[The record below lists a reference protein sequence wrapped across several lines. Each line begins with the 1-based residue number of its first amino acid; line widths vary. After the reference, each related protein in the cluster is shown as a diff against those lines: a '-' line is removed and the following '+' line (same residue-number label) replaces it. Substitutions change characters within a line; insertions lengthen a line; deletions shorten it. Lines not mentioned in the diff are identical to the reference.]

1 MVAVQEAAV
10 QITSALAAA
19 LSKVRTYE
27 ENMVNH
33 EEVAKDLEQLL
44 NAQMD
49 KFQAGSLESRW
60 VLETLDKW
68 GDARAIVIEDRVQYR
83 RALLEL
89 ELIRG
94 ATLRS
99 RNMEVSKADLS
110 NKIRSVLEDSRWTPK
125 QIEDFQKRTEA
136 ELEKQLRPQ

>member
-1 MVAVQEAAV
+1 
-10 QITSALAAA
+10 
-19 LSKVRTYE
+19 
-27 ENMVNH
+27 
-33 EEVAKDLEQLL
+33 
-44 NAQMD
+44 
-49 KFQAGSLESRW
+49 
-60 VLETLDKW
+60 
-68 GDARAIVIEDRVQYR
+68 
-83 RALLEL
+83 ALLEL